1 MDDAGR
7 PAVEFL
13 EGGTTAGSDEALAGA
28 PARDPRHR
36 VLVLLGTLLV
46 VGAGALVA
54 RAAQGSGPAA
64 ATSASAASTRT
75 FVMPAAEPPAPST
88 ELGPGPAEL
97 SVPLPCNTASC
108 VVRSGIPPTIDSAVR
123 AVFPNAVLREGY
135 SIMSDD
141 LRSLRSR
148 NVRGE
153 LGGQGIVL
161 DVGAAP
167 VVRHLT
173 VRGERGRHFV
183 RAVARVSHY
192 RVTVTVSDPRV
203 SLDRVMRLARDP
215 ALIAPR

>member
-13 EGGTTAGSDEALAGA
+13 DGGTPAGSDEALAGA
-28 PARDPRHR
+28 PPRDSRHR

-54 RAAQGSGPAA
+54 RAAQGSGPGAA
-64 ATSASAASTRT
+64 ASASSASTRT
-75 FVMPAAEPPAPST
+75 FVMPPPEPTAPSSDP
-88 ELGPGPAEL
+88 GPGPAEL
-97 SVPLPCNTASC
+97 SVDLPCHTASC
-108 VVRSGIPPTIDSAVR
+108 VILSGILPTTDRAVR